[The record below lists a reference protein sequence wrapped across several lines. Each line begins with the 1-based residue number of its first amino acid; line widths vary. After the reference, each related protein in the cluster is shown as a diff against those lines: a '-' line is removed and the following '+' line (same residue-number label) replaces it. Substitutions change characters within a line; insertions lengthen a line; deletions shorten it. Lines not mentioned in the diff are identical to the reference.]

1 MTKIVKISIVIP
13 VYNCETYLEI
23 CLNSLQNQLFT
34 DFEVICINDG
44 STDNSLKVLHKFE
57 NIIPNLKIVSYKNNK
72 GPSYAR
78 NIGIKLAIGKYIV
91 FIDADDFI
99 EQNTLSK
106 TYELLKRDNFDAVV
120 FGINIYNSNT
130 GKTPIVQLKKK
141 VYSDNSVMDI
151 LYTNNNWGVCNCI
164 FKKDIIDR
172 EGILFNENIQD
183 GEDRLFL
190 NCLVPNFR
198 NVITIPEILYN
209 YRDDGQVSITNCN
222 RDNFERLTYFIMV
235 TEATINY
242 WKKFDNIL
250 NYRSNFISRTIWLM
264 MVDDIFTKLS
274 KNNQIIV
281 AKKIIEI
288 FNCDFFDEFNYKELS
303 SENIDFLNLCC
314 KITKLNINFLEV
326 K

>member
-1 MTKIVKISIVIP
+1 MTKTVKISIVIP
-13 VYNCETYLEI
+13 VYNCEKYLEM
-23 CLNSLQNQLFT
+23 CLKSLQAQSFS

-44 STDNSLKVLHKFE
+44 STDNSLKELYKFE

-72 GPSYAR
+72 GPSSAR
-78 NIGIKLAIGKYIV
+78 NIGIKLAIGEYII

-106 TYELLKRDNFDAVV
+106 TYKLLKRSDFDAVV
-120 FGINIYNSNT
+120 FGINIYNSIT
-130 GKTPIVQLKKK
+130 GKKPIVQLKEK

-164 FKKDIIDR
+164 FKKNIIDR

-198 NVITIPEILYN
+198 KLITIPELLYN
-209 YRDDGQVSITNCN
+209 YRDDGQVSITNSN
-222 RDNFERLTYFIMV
+222 RDSFERLTYFIMV

-242 WKKFDNIL
+242 WKKFDNLL
-250 NYRSNFISRTIWLM
+250 NYRANFISRTIWLITD
-264 MVDDIFTKLS
+264 DDIFTKLNR
-274 KNNQIIV
+274 NNKIII

-288 FNCDFFDEFNYKELS
+288 LNYDFFDGFNYKELS
-303 SENIDFLNLCC
+303 SENIDFLDFCC
-314 KITKLNINFLEV
+314 KISKLNINFLEV